1 MFRKVGPVVAALFL
15 FVSFLVSASLAQT
28 SRSEVSAS
36 LTGDFSKETDGQGI
50 AQVPS
55 QSVGFLASYRFSL
68 SSRSAVE
75 LNYAYTKNDQNYD
88 FGGFGGNSIQTNVHE
103 VTGAYVFAPRASSRL
118 SPFLLAGGGALIFN
132 PVNNFNNSF
141 LGAETQAKGAFLYGA
156 GVDYKLF
163 GGVALRAQ
171 YRGLIYKAPDFTVP
185 GFSAGGWGHLAEPTV
200 GLVFR
205 F

>member
-88 FGGFGGNSIQTNVHE
+88 FGRLRWQQHPDECARSHGRIRFRAASIIPAQPLPAGWRR
-103 VTGAYVFAPRASSRL
+103 GADLQPRQQL
-118 SPFLLAGGGALIFN
+118 QQF
-132 PVNNFNNSF
+132 
-141 LGAETQAKGAFLYGA
+141 
-156 GVDYKLF
+156 LF
-163 GGVALRAQ
+163 G
-171 YRGLIYKAPDFTVP
+171 RGN
-185 GFSAGGWGHLAEPTV
+185 AEPRERSCTGREWTTSCSAESRYARSIV
-200 GLVFR
+200 A
-205 F
+205 

>member
-1 MFRKVGPVVAALFL
+1 VAACRPRITPGITPISPLPARINAEQAFGQIEISVCEVSMFRKVGPVAAALFL

-50 AQVPS
+50 AQIPS

-103 VTGAYVFAPRASSRL
+103 VTGA
-118 SPFLLAGGGALIFN
+118 
-132 PVNNFNNSF
+132 
-141 LGAETQAKGAFLYGA
+141 
-156 GVDYKLF
+156 
-163 GGVALRAQ
+163 
-171 YRGLIYKAPDFTVP
+171 
-185 GFSAGGWGHLAEPTV
+185 
-200 GLVFR
+200 
-205 F
+205 